1 MVCKIKQN
9 AVSSLLI
16 PTFCLFRL
24 LRVLSSVFLMALS
37 CGLLQAVPGVPKIKD
52 GYNPATWMLDISTS
66 QAESQLDIDFAGYY
80 ANSSLYQ
87 YV

>member
-1 MVCKIKQN
+1 
-9 AVSSLLI
+9 
-16 PTFCLFRL
+16 
-24 LRVLSSVFLMALS
+24 MALS